1 MKTIIRTTLAAG
13 ALALVAG
20 ASSMPA
26 NAAPLGQNA
35 ASLKNSASQAAT
47 NVQWRRHHHGR
58 NLAIGLGAF
67 GAGVIAG
74 SVIANNQGYYYD
86 APYGYGPSY
95 GYAPAYGYAQ
105 APYGYEQPYGYAQ
118 PYGYTYSSNGN
129 QASGYENPADIAK

>member
-1 MKTIIRTTLAAG
+1 MKTIIRTALAAG
-13 ALALVAG
+13 AVALVAG

-26 NAAPLGQNA
+26 NAAPLGHNVV
-35 ASLKNSASQAAT
+35 SLKNSASQTAT

-74 SVIANNQGYYYD
+74 SVIANNQGYYYNE
-86 APYGYGPSY
+86 PYGYGPTY
-95 GYAPAYGYAQ
+95 GYAAE
-105 APYGYEQPYGYAQ
+105 PYGYEQPYGYSQ

-129 QASGYENPADIAK
+129 QPSGYENPADIAQ